1 MDTFL
6 PGQVA
11 ELLVGLKETW
21 IGGSDQAQEG
31 NFTWTDGRPWDY
43 ANWLTKPNGGIA
55 ENCVFFN
62 KATSLFNQYAD
73 RTWEDLKC
81 YHNRPFIC
89 AVETAEVQGKA
100 NISLVLSREKITSRM
115 FHVWWTYQQSGI
127 EAVRNVAKNR
137 AVTTGLSISWKLVDE
152 EERQKK
158 VSSPPLFLKSNR
170 ILIRMINFVTLAKK
184 TQTVAD
190 MLAAVTVFK
199 LDLLARDKFAPGT
212 CSGDQLALSSLH
224 IFLPI
229 FSDLDIDDT
238 PSSEASNEDII
249 IGSEL
254 FSFLMHCPQ
263 YLFFD
268 DKRSAQLDSMK
279 LYVNLIDLLDT
290 QSPRTM
296 IQAVINILK
305 SEPNEVLYNLT
316 SKVFGK
322 LDEIFQFEL
331 GSIAVALSSKSVSF
345 GDVPFLSNSVRAV
358 KECNKKEDCDIVTRL
373 RSSGMYNSTS
383 ITLKY

>member
-1 MDTFL
+1 MDTLL

-43 ANWLTKPNGGIA
+43 ANWLTNPNGGIA

-81 YHNRPFIC
+81 YNSRPFIC

-100 NISLVLSREKITSRM
+100 NISLVFSRENITSRM
-115 FHVWWTYQQSGI
+115 FHVWWTFQQSGVEVI
-127 EAVRNVAKNR
+127 RNVAKNR
-137 AVTTGLSISWKLVDE
+137 AVMTGLSISWKLVDE
-152 EERQKK
+152 EGRHKDE
-158 VSSPPLFLKSNR
+158 SSPPLFLKSNK
-170 ILIRMINFVTLAKK
+170 ILIRMINFVTLAKR

-224 IFLPI
+224 IFRPI
-229 FSDLDIDDT
+229 FSDLDIDDM
-238 PSSEASNEDII
+238 PSAEASDEDIA
-249 IGSEL
+249 IGFEL

-279 LYVNLIDLLDT
+279 LYVFLIDLLDT
-290 QSPRTM
+290 KSPRTI
-296 IQAVINILK
+296 IQAIINILK

-322 LDEIFQFEL
+322 FDEIFQFEL
-331 GSIAVALSSKSVSF
+331 GSIAIALSSNSVSF
-345 GDVPFLSNSVRAV
+345 GEIPFLSNSKRAV
-358 KECNKKEDCDIVTRL
+358 KECHQKEDCDTVTRL
-373 RSSGMYNSTS
+373 RSSGTTS
-383 ITLKY
+383 CLGL